1 MRQNLCSKKAIKE
14 RANFFSA
21 MIYLFPSFFLLS
33 IFMFYPLLKTLF
45 LSFHLTNTLGKPIE
59 NIGFENYINMLS
71 EDGFLQSLNVTFMFA
86 FFTVVI
92 GIALALFFALLA
104 NEGLKGSNF
113 FGTFYT
119 STMGISVAAGATIW
133 LFLFHP
139 SMGALNNM
147 LGLINIPPVKWLTGQ
162 ASAFIAVTLTT
173 IWMNIGFDFLVLSS
187 GLKNIPEELYES
199 SRLDGAGYF
208 RQLFSITIPL
218 LSPTLFFICVV
229 SIINALQ
236 SFGQIDIL
244 TSGGPSKATNL
255 IVYSIYKEAFINY
268 RFGSASAQAIVL
280 FLFVLLLTGLQFKV
294 EKGMVHY
301 K

>member
-71 EDGFLQSLNVTFMFA
+71 EDGFLQSLKVTFMFA